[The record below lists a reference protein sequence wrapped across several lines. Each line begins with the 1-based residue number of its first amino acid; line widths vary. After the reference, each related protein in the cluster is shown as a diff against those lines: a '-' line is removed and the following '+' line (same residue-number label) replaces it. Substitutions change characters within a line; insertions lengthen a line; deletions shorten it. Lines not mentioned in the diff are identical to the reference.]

1 MQNAKDTFY
10 EMLRG
15 RLATLNPARTI
26 MVRGLTRPGLL
37 VEENE
42 LTTAFPLPDAFR
54 LRWLEVATDTSMAMP
69 QVTATCAIEYETA
82 GTAANGGMDR
92 GRALSAMDEE
102 LLSAL
107 SAWPHNTPKLNY
119 APLASGQTP
128 TRMQTKVW
136 WSEPAF
142 GSVVVKQNRL
152 ARVATVAVMS
162 YQEAGEL

>member
-15 RLATLNPARTI
+15 RLEAINPARTI
-26 MVRGLTRPGLL
+26 VVRGIIRPGVL

-42 LTTAFPLPDAFR
+42 LSTAFHLPDAFR
-54 LRWLEVATDTSMAMP
+54 LRWLNVVTDTSMAMP
-69 QVTATCAIEYETA
+69 QIMAECAIEYETA
-82 GTAANGGMDR
+82 GNASNGGMDR

-107 SAWPHNTPKLNY
+107 NAWPHNTPKLNY
-119 APLASGQTP
+119 APLASGQP
-128 TRMQTKVW
+128 PIPMLTKVW
-136 WSEPAF
+136 WAGPVF
-142 GSVVVKQNRL
+142 GSAAVKQNRL
-152 ARVATVAVMS
+152 ARTATVAVMS